1 MRVLLD
7 KDLDVRLRHHF
18 GEGVEAVT
26 VQYRGWKG
34 LKNGRLLA
42 AAEAEFDVLVT
53 ADDSL
58 PAQQNLA
65 QFKIAVVILRPRSKA
80 LEDLVELMPKLR
92 EMLPRLRPTNV
103 VRVFPVDSP
112 AT

>member
-7 KDLDVRLRHHF
+7 EDLDVRLRDYF
-18 GEGVEAVT
+18 GESVEAVT

-34 LKNGRLLA
+34 LKNGRLLSA
-42 AAEAEFDVLVT
+42 VEIEFDVLVT

-65 QFKIAVVILRPRSKA
+65 QFKLAVVILRARSKA
-80 LEDLVELMPKLR
+80 LGDLVEMMPQVR
-92 EMLPRLRPTNV
+92 EMLPRLRPGDV
-103 VRVFPVDSP
+103 VRIFPMVST

>member
-7 KDLDVRLRHHF
+7 EDLDVRLRHHF
-18 GEGVEAVT
+18 GEGVEVVT
-26 VQYRGWKG
+26 VEYRGWKG
-34 LKNGRLLA
+34 LTNGRLLS

-65 QFKIAVVILRPRSKA
+65 KLILAVVILRPRSKA
-80 LEDLVELMPKLR
+80 LPDLVELMPQVTGL
-92 EMLPRLRPTNV
+92 LPRLRPGDV
-103 VRVFPVDSP
+103 VRVFPP
-112 AT
+112 NLAET